1 MSGRNEKTKRAAW
14 NRPRQRH
21 SPLAARLVHVRDRDQ
36 LARVTGQ
43 FHWLDW
49 VVLVLYIVGTS
60 WIAERLTGRGQ
71 TIRDFFLGGRKLPW
85 WAVSGS
91 IVASEVSGVT
101 FVALPA
107 IAFAQGGNY
116 TYMMLAIGSIVARI
130 LIAYFLI
137 PAYYRNEVYS
147 PYEFM
152 GRRLGAGVV
161 KGASAI
167 FLVGVVLGQGA
178 RLFLAAIVL
187 DAITNI
193 GAVPAIMLLTLIG
206 IGWTWIGGITSVV
219 WTDVV
224 QFAMI
229 VLGAAASLIAVIVA
243 VPGGVDGIIEAGR
256 AAGKFQL
263 FDFSFSPTVE
273 FTFWCGLFG
282 FTFLT
287 LGSHGTDQTMAQ
299 RFFCCRDA
307 RDARKAVLWSSVAM
321 VLPLV
326 MLTVGVGL
334 FAYFQQFPMN
344 AAQLAKVSE
353 RSDYIF
359 PVFILQAMPVV
370 VKGLLF
376 ASIFAAATQTAAI
389 SAMAQTALSL
399 YERLVSSVT
408 DERRLLR
415 LSRLFVVLAGM
426 IICGMAIVCSRI
438 EQYRDLLRLAM
449 AMASYTY
456 GAMLGILFLSLLS
469 VRRDG
474 RGLVWG
480 VPFTILLVFALNWQ
494 HQAWARWVI
503 VVAVTGIVAL
513 SLPLLRNEWP
523 KLGWVL
529 LGASIVLAATF
540 VRIDTGGVPQPIK
553 LAFPWTFPLGAA
565 LTLALGVALGRR
577 PNEPVTADLAPAAS
591 TSVAD
596 RPLHGA
602 RA

>member
-1 MSGRNEKTKRAAW
+1 M
-14 NRPRQRH
+14 
-21 SPLAARLVHVRDRDQ
+21 
-36 LARVTGQ
+36 TGQ

-49 VVLVLYIVGTS
+49 VVLVLYIAGTS
-60 WIAERLTGRGQ
+60 WLADRLTDRGQ

-107 IAFAQGGNY
+107 IAFAHGGNY
-116 TYMMLAIGSIVARI
+116 TYMMLAIGSILARV

-137 PAYYRNEVYS
+137 PAYYRNEIYS

-161 KGASAI
+161 RGASVI
-167 FLVGVVLGQGA
+167 FLIGVVLGQGA

-193 GAVPAIMLLTLIG
+193 GAVPAILLLTLIG

-224 QFAMI
+224 QFVMI
-229 VLGAAASLIAVIVA
+229 ALGAVASLVAVVVA
-243 VPGGVDGIIEAGR
+243 VPGGVDGIIAIGR
-256 AAGKFQL
+256 TAGKFQL
-263 FDFSFSPTVE
+263 FDFTLSPTVE

-299 RFFCCRDA
+299 RFFCCRNA
-307 RDARKAVLWSSVAM
+307 REAQKAVLWSSVAM
-321 VLPLV
+321 ILPLI

-334 FAYFQQFPMN
+334 YAYFEQFPMN
-344 AAQLAKVSE
+344 AAQLAKVAE

-359 PVFILQAMPVV
+359 PIFILQAMPTVA
-370 VKGLLF
+370 KGLLF

-389 SAMAQTALSL
+389 SAMAQTGLSL
-399 YERLVSSVT
+399 YERLRGAGSS
-408 DERRLLR
+408 DRQLLR
-415 LSRLFVVLAGM
+415 LSRGMVVSAG
-426 IICGMAIVCSRI
+426 IIIGCMAVVCSQI
-438 EQYRDLLRLAM
+438 QQYRDLLRLAM

-456 GAMLGILFLSLLS
+456 GAMLGILFLSLLP

-474 RGLVWG
+474 RGLLWG

-503 VVAVTGIVAL
+503 VALVSAIVAT
-513 SLPLLRNEWP
+513 SVPMLRREWL
-523 KLGWVL
+523 KLGWVV
-529 LGASIVLAATF
+529 LGAAIVLAATF
-540 VRIDTGGVPQPIK
+540 VRIDVGGVEQPIK

-565 LTLALGVALGRR
+565 LTLGLGLVLGRR
-577 PNEPVTADLAPAAS
+577 PNEPMPAEPALERRGS
-591 TSVAD
+591 PAGSPSL
-596 RPLHGA
+596 REA

>member
-1 MSGRNEKTKRAAW
+1 MMNYGSDPTF
-14 NRPRQRH
+14 
-21 SPLAARLVHVRDRDQ
+21 S
-36 LARVTGQ
+36 
-43 FHWLDW
+43 WLDW
-49 VVLVLYIVGTS
+49 VVLLLYIAGTS
-60 WIAERLTGRGQ
+60 WLADRLTDRGQ

-107 IAFAQGGNY
+107 IAFARGGNY
-116 TYMMLAIGSIVARI
+116 TYMMLAIGSILARM

-137 PAYYRNEVYS
+137 PAYYRHEIYS

-161 KGASAI
+161 RGASVI
-167 FLVGVVLGQGA
+167 FLIGVVLGQGA

-193 GAVPAIMLLTLIG
+193 GPVAAILLLSLIG
-206 IGWTWIGGITSVV
+206 VGWTWIGGITSVV

-224 QFAMI
+224 QFVMI
-229 VLGAAASLIAVIVA
+229 AFGATASLVAVMFA
-243 VPGGVDGIIEAGR
+243 VPGGLHGIIDAGR

-263 FDFSFSPTVE
+263 WDFSLDPTTE

-307 RDARKAVLWSSVAM
+307 REARKAVIWSSVAM
-321 VLPLV
+321 VLPAI

-334 FAYFQQFPMN
+334 YAYFQQFPMTP
-344 AAQLAKVSE
+344 AQLAKVSE

-359 PVFILQAMPVV
+359 PIFILQAMPVV

-376 ASIFAAATQTAAI
+376 ASIFSAATQTAAI
-389 SAMAQTALSL
+389 SAMAQTGLSL
-399 YERLVSSVT
+399 YERVRSAVA
-408 DERRLLR
+408 DDRRLLR
-415 LSRLFVVLAGM
+415 LSRAFVVLSGV
-426 IICGMAIVCSRI
+426 IIGLMAIVCSRI
-438 EQYRDLLRLAM
+438 EQYKDLLRLAM

-456 GAMLGILFLSLLS
+456 GAMLGILFLALLP

-474 RGLVWG
+474 RGLIWG

-494 HQAWARWVI
+494 HQPWARWLIVAIVSVI
-503 VVAVTGIVAL
+503 VVM
-513 SLPLLRNEWP
+513 SLPVLRREWL
-523 KLGWVL
+523 KIGWVL
-529 LGASIVLAATF
+529 LGAGIVLAATF
-540 VRIDTGGVPQPIK
+540 VRIDVNGVVQPIK

-565 LTLALGVALGRR
+565 LTLGLGLTLGR
-577 PNEPVTADLAPAAS
+577 S
-591 TSVAD
+591 
-596 RPLHGA
+596 
-602 RA
+602 

>member
-1 MSGRNEKTKRAAW
+1 M
-14 NRPRQRH
+14 
-21 SPLAARLVHVRDRDQ
+21 
-36 LARVTGQ
+36 TGQ

-49 VVLVLYIVGTS
+49 VVLVLYIAGTS
-60 WIAERLTGRGQ
+60 WLADRLTDRGQ

-107 IAFAQGGNY
+107 IAFARGGNY
-116 TYMMLAIGSIVARI
+116 TYMMLAIGSIVARL

-152 GRRLGAGVV
+152 GRRLGPGVV

-167 FLVGVVLGQGA
+167 FLIGVVLGQGA

-193 GAVPAIMLLTLIG
+193 GALPAIILLSLIG
-206 IGWTWIGGITSVV
+206 VGWTWIGGITSVV

-229 VLGAAASLIAVIVA
+229 VLGAVASLVAVVVA
-243 VPGGVDGIIEAGR
+243 VPGGFDALVEAGR

-263 FDFSFSPTVE
+263 FDFTLSPTVE

-299 RFFCCRDA
+299 RFFCCRNA
-307 RDARKAVLWSSVAM
+307 AEARKAVLWSSVAM
-321 VLPLV
+321 ILPLV

-334 FAYFQQFPMN
+334 YAYFQQYPMN
-344 AAQLAKVSE
+344 AAQLAKVAE

-359 PVFILQAMPVV
+359 PIFILQAMPTVA
-370 VKGLLF
+370 KGLLF
-376 ASIFAAATQTAAI
+376 ASIFAAATQTTAI
-389 SAMAQTALSL
+389 SAMAQTGLSL
-399 YERLVSSVT
+399 YERLRGTGSDDRT
-408 DERRLLR
+408 LLR
-415 LSRLFVVLAGM
+415 RPRPFGVMAG
-426 IICGMAIVCSRI
+426 IIIGLMAIVCSRI
-438 EQYRDLLRLAM
+438 QQYRDLLRLAM
-449 AMASYTY
+449 SMASYTY
-456 GAMLGILFLSLLS
+456 GAMLGILFLALLP

-480 VPFTILLVFALNWQ
+480 VPFTVLLVFALNWQ

-503 VVAVTGIVAL
+503 VAAVSAIVVASV
-513 SLPLLRNEWP
+513 PMLRREWP

-529 LGASIVLAATF
+529 LGAAIVLAATF
-540 VRIDTGGVPQPIK
+540 VRIDVAGVAQPIK

-565 LTLALGVALGRR
+565 FTLGLGLALGRT
-577 PNEPVTADLAPAAS
+577 PNEPAAVDAAR
-591 TSVAD
+591 T
-596 RPLHGA
+596 RPGSSAGASSLQEA